1 MPKVG
6 VVLSGCGVYDGTEV
20 HESVITLLALN
31 RAGAEVQCMAPDMD
45 QMHVI
50 NHLTGEEATGETRNV
65 LVEAARIAR
74 GDIVDIATV
83 KGGDL
88 DALIFPGGFGAAKN
102 LCNFAIKGVDCI
114 VNPEVLRLTKE
125 MVSSKKPVGVICIA
139 PALMA
144 KVMENADVNINVNLT
159 IGTDQETASAIEKMG
174 STHVSCPVQEF
185 VVDRENKIVSTPA
198 YMLANQISEAA
209 DGIENL
215 VQEVLSLVE

>member
-6 VVLSGCGVYDGTEV
+6 VVLSGCGVNDGTEI

-31 RAGAEVQCMAPDMD
+31 RAGADAQCMAPDVD
-45 QMHVI
+45 QLHVI
-50 NHLTGEEATGETRNV
+50 NHLTGEEAEGETRNV

-74 GDIVDIATV
+74 GDIVDISTV

-144 KVMENADVNINVNLT
+144 KVMENADVNVNLT
-159 IGTDQETASAIEKMG
+159 IGTDQETASAIEEMG
-174 STHVSCPVQEF
+174 STHVSCPVQEY

-209 DGIENL
+209 VGIEKL
-215 VQEVLSLVE
+215 VQEVLSLVD

>member
-45 QMHVI
+45 QLHVI

-102 LCNFAIKGVDCI
+102 LCDFAVKGADCS

-125 MVSSKKPVGVICIA
+125 MVSAKKPVGVICIA

-144 KVMENADVNINVNLT
+144 KVMEDAKVNVNLT
-159 IGTDQETASAIEKMG
+159 IGTDEGTASTIEEMG
-174 STHVSCPVQEF
+174 SIHVSCAVQDF

-209 DGIENL
+209 DGIEKL
-215 VQEVLSLVE
+215 VQEVLSLVD

>member
-45 QMHVI
+45 QLHVI

-74 GDIVDIATV
+74 GDIVDITTV

-102 LCNFAIKGVDCI
+102 LCDFAVKGADCS

-125 MVSSKKPVGVICIA
+125 MVSAKKPVGVICIA

-144 KVMENADVNINVNLT
+144 KVMEDAKVNVNLT
-159 IGTDQETASAIEKMG
+159 IGTDEETASTIEEMG
-174 STHVSCPVQEF
+174 SIHVSCTVQDF

-209 DGIENL
+209 DGIEKL
-215 VQEVLSLVE
+215 VQEVLSLVD

>member
-45 QMHVI
+45 QLHVI
-50 NHLTGEEATGETRNV
+50 NHLTGEEVTGETRNV

-88 DALIFPGGFGAAKN
+88 DALIFPGGSGAAKN
-102 LCNFAIKGVDCI
+102 LCDFAAKGRDCS

-125 MVSSKKPVGVICIA
+125 MVSAKKPVGVICIA

-144 KVMENADVNINVNLT
+144 KVMEDTKVNVNLT
-159 IGTDQETASAIEKMG
+159 IGTDEETASAIEEMG

-209 DGIENL
+209 DGIEKL
-215 VQEVLSLVE
+215 VQEVLSLVD